1 LTSIHSVATA
11 LKKQKKARRKTQA
24 GKNRMMQEKT
34 KNPKTIDRTVTTDLL
49 YGSSNEF
56 VVTGEIENTSIT
68 ETVKANSSG
77 DSGGGS
83 GSRLSRVQRLSKV
96 RRLSRVVT
104 AKNKK
109 KEEKEIAGGTEVK
122 SSSPEMQGV

>member
-1 LTSIHSVATA
+1 
-11 LKKQKKARRKTQA
+11 
-24 GKNRMMQEKT
+24 MMQEKT

-68 ETVKANSSG
+68 ETVKVNSSG